1 MKNNII
7 DPFLYNIPSIDLHG
21 DDRDTARVRIN
32 DFINDNIRMKN
43 EKIEII
49 HGIGTG
55 ILRNVTQNTLQ
66 NNKYVL
72 EYKTSYFNRGSTI
85 VWLKFDK

>member
-1 MKNNII
+1 MKNNMI

-21 DDRDTARVRIN
+21 DDRNTARVKIN
-32 DFINDNIRMKN
+32 DFISDNIKMKN

-55 ILRNVTQNTLQ
+55 VLRNVTQNALQ
-66 NNKYVL
+66 SNKNVL

>member
-1 MKNNII
+1 MKNRII

-21 DDRDTARVRIN
+21 DDGDTARVRIN
-32 DFINDNIRMKN
+32 DFINDNIKMKN

-49 HGIGTG
+49 HGMGTG
-55 ILRNVTQNTLQ
+55 VLRKITQNTLQ
-66 NNKYVL
+66 RNKYVL

-85 VWLKFDK
+85 VWLKVDK

>member
-1 MKNNII
+1 MI

-21 DDRDTARVRIN
+21 DDRNTARVKIN
-32 DFINDNIRMKN
+32 DFISDNIKMKN

-55 ILRNVTQNTLQ
+55 VLRNVTQNALQ
-66 NNKYVL
+66 SNKNVL

-85 VWLKFDK
+85 VWLKVDK

>member
-1 MKNNII
+1 MKNRVI

-21 DDRDTARVRIN
+21 DDKTTAKVRII
-32 DFINDNIRMKN
+32 DFINDNIIMKN

-55 ILRNVTQNTLQ
+55 ALKKVTEITLQ
-66 NNKYVL
+66 KDKRVL
-72 EYKTSYFNRGSTI
+72 EYKSSYFNRGSTI
-85 VWLKFDK
+85 VWLKVDK